1 MRFFLCLLLM
11 LGLTSCQSREEK
23 NGLMAK
29 GCEAAAQGLMA
40 NSEDQ
45 IDSISAQTFS
55 NSTYGSGYKSVELK
69 ANLMRDGYLE
79 DENIECI
86 FYENEGP
93 FGIGYSAEF
102 IHISFDG
109 NDIGKDVDGNI
120 KGGIN
125 DFMSITDSV
134 GKATR

>member
-79 DENIECI
+79 DENIE
-86 FYENEGP
+86 
-93 FGIGYSAEF
+93 
-102 IHISFDG
+102 
-109 NDIGKDVDGNI
+109 
-120 KGGIN
+120 
-125 DFMSITDSV
+125 
-134 GKATR
+134 